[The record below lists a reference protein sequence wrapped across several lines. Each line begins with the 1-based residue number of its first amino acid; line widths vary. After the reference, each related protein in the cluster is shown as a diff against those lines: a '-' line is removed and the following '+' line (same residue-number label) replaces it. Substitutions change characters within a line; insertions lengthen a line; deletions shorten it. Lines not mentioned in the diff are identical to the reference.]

1 MSYFKT
7 TSNTVSYNDVSN
19 RKNAFTTDKPVTYN
33 FHEEL
38 FPELTDTKD
47 KNPDTKDKN
56 PDTNKE
62 NSNNYA
68 LAAATPIL
76 ETVVEKVF
84 IIPDN
89 KTLYTFY
96 KSTGKTIVEYGK
108 KSLSELEKDKQF
120 QLENEPNYIGETIL
134 KELSYNW
141 KRYKKEYDGLHGVD
155 AYDNLYYT
163 EPIYPYLDEMLA
175 E

>member
-47 KNPDTKDKN
+47 KNPDT
-56 PDTNKE
+56 NKE

-84 IIPDN
+84 VIPDN

-108 KSLSELEKDKQF
+108 KSLSELEKVKQF

>member
-7 TSNTVSYNDVSN
+7 TCNTVSYNDVSN

-47 KNPDTKDKN
+47 KNPDI
-56 PDTNKE
+56 NKE

-76 ETVVEKVF
+76 ETVVKKVF
-84 IIPDN
+84 VIPDN

>member
-7 TSNTVSYNDVSN
+7 TCNTVSYNDVSN

-47 KNPDTKDKN
+47 KNPDTK
-56 PDTNKE
+56 E

-76 ETVVEKVF
+76 ETIVEKVF
-84 IIPDN
+84 VIPDN

-120 QLENEPNYIGETIL
+120 QLENEPNYIGENIL

-163 EPIYPYLDEMLA
+163 EPIYPYLDEIFT
-175 E
+175 EYSF

>member
-7 TSNTVSYNDVSN
+7 TCNTVSYNDVSN

-47 KNPDTKDKN
+47 KNPDT
-56 PDTNKE
+56 NKE

-76 ETVVEKVF
+76 ETIVEKVF
-84 IIPDN
+84 VIPDN

-141 KRYKKEYDGLHGVD
+141 KRYKKDYDGLHGVD

-163 EPIYPYLDEMLA
+163 EPIYPHLDEIFT
-175 E
+175 EYSF